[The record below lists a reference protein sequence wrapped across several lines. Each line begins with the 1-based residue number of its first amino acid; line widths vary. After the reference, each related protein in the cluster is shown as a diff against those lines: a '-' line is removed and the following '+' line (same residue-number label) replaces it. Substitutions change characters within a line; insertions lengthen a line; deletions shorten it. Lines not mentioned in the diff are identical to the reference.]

1 MTKDLDDL
9 EKQFILNED
18 MEHEDIKTL
27 ISRILNFCK
36 IDNKGF
42 VIIHDKQLKMR
53 DKIVLVLS
61 ARYLANR
68 LQTKLGKE
76 VNIQETINI
85 KELTIMLNEKNGVI
99 TARLK
104 ELKDAKK
111 IIQQDRGTYK
121 VAPYA
126 INDFLNQ
133 LEGVKN
139 G

>member
-1 MTKDLDDL
+1 MTKDLEDL
-9 EKQFILNED
+9 EKRFILNED

-27 ISRILNFCK
+27 ITRILNFCK

-42 VIIHDKQLKMR
+42 VIIHDKQLR
-53 DKIVLVLS
+53 ILDRIFLVLS
-61 ARYLANR
+61 ARYLANK

-76 VNIQETINI
+76 VSIQETINA
-85 KELTIMLNEKNGVI
+85 KELANMLKEKDAVI
-99 TARLK
+99 IARLK
-104 ELKDAKK
+104 DLKDEKK
-111 IIQQDRGTYK
+111 IIPQDRGIYK

-133 LEGVKN
+133 LEGAKN